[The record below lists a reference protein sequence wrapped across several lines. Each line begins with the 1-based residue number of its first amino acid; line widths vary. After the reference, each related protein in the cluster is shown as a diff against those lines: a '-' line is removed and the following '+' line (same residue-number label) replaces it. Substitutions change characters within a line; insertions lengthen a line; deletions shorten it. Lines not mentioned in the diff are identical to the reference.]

1 MELYR
6 LRFNTANKNAEEIKS
21 RYDAGFS
28 LPPQE
33 VLENMAQA
41 FRNLNGTEVV
51 GAVWGYSPDNY
62 SLYGWEDNDDERFK
76 EFIYWIEQDALF
88 GSYIDDRERFDAD
101 WKSGNYEPAAAMH
114 FDKKDFIVIEKI
126 KRKSLA
132 EGGQS
137 AE

>member
-1 MELYR
+1 MKMELYR

-21 RYDAGFS
+21 TYDFS
-28 LPPQE
+28 PPPQE
-33 VLENMAQA
+33 VLEKMAEA

-51 GAVWGYSPDNY
+51 GAVWGYSPDSY

-88 GSYIDDRERFDAD
+88 GSYFDDRERFDAD

-114 FDKKDFIVIEKI
+114 FDKKDFIVLEKI
-126 KRKSLA
+126 KRNSLA
-132 EGGQS
+132 EGDQS
-137 AE
+137 TE